1 MPKNEVKRVEA
12 SVPTVSGG
20 LAIQQKLLSELDK
33 AGQEFGIGFTDYGRR
48 CAINAIAG
56 VVMFTKQNGISIYD
70 IDPTLLRLE
79 VQNVGYTEL
88 NCATQPSEVYFD
100 VRKSINADGKT
111 IYQLKI
117 KPQGAGNEKLV
128 RTYGVGIK
136 KGTGLSQ
143 AILVHEGDELVLP
156 SYNGATVTPFKYTPK
171 FENANNKVVAVIYV
185 LEKVDGKFE
194 YLYATRE
201 SVKANIVAQIRQNA
215 LYAFK
220 KVTGQ
225 YTDKYGNK
233 KEKYENDPDARDA
246 FYEHV
251 NELAEKMTV
260 DELVNCKE
268 LQEYINP
275 TYTSGGSKEA
285 MIIRKMK
292 NNALKN
298 YPKEFDN
305 SIIEASVHNMWEE
318 DDTSVLEKKDAR
330 KVIDNVNAEIDE
342 DVNEDTIEDFD
353 VTKQEGVEQ
362 STTPQSG
369 LEQPSVDQSGD
380 AMQTSDEDD
389 DIPF

>member
-12 SVPTVSGG
+12 SVPTVTGG
-20 LAIQQKLLSELDK
+20 LAIQQQLLGELDK
-33 AGQEFGIGFTDYGRR
+33 ASQEFGVGFTDYGRQ
-48 CAINAIAG
+48 CAVNAIAG
-56 VVMFTKQNGISIYD
+56 VLMFTKQMGISIAD
-70 IDPTLLRLE
+70 IDPTLLRLQI
-79 VQNVGYTEL
+79 QNVGYTEL

-100 VRKSINADGKT
+100 VRKSTNADGNT
-111 IYQLKI
+111 VYQLTI

-136 KGTGLSQ
+136 KGVGLSQ
-143 AILVHEGDELVLP
+143 AILIHEGDEVVLP
-156 SYNGATVTPFKYTPK
+156 SYNGATITPFKYVPK
-171 FENANNKVVAVIYV
+171 FENANKKVIAVFYV
-185 LEKVDGKFE
+185 LKKIDNSLE

-233 KEKYENDPDARDA
+233 KDKYENDPDARDA

-260 DELVNCKE
+260 DEFVNCKE

-305 SIIEASVHNMWEE
+305 SLIEESVRNMWE
-318 DDTSVLEKKDAR
+318 DSDASVFEKKDAK

-342 DVNEDTIEDFD
+342 DVNENTIEDFD
-353 VTKQEGVEQ
+353 VAKQEGVEQ